1 MKSKVTRRGFLRG
14 AIVGGAGVA
23 LTHPAALAEE
33 EAPTRERTSTTEAPQ
48 KPPVSMDTVPV
59 SCEVNGAP
67 TELTVHPDDDT
78 LDVVRETLGL
88 TGSKRA
94 CGHGAC
100 GACTMLVDGV
110 PHATCLLPAT
120 ALAGKVVTTI
130 EALGDPADVSTLH
143 PVQRAFLHHDALQCG
158 FCTPGFVVEA
168 SAFYEQW
175 RALNGATRPDRDAIA
190 AALAGHLCRCG
201 AYLSIYEAVG
211 DACEGKFDGP
221 EVEWDR
227 ADGLPKV
234 TGRAKYTVDTKLP
247 GQLEAGVLRSPVG
260 HAIVRGLDVAAAE
273 ALDGVEAVVRFVEDG
288 GRLRYAGQEIAAV
301 AAVDRRVAAEALR
314 LLKPDLEILKSVST
328 PEQALADDA
337 PPVYPTAKN
346 QSFPNATE
354 GPLLPASLSGNL
366 RGPTSSSALGKP
378 RKAKERIIEA
388 REAGRLV
395 EGTWNTQVQVHTA
408 LEPHAAVA
416 RWIGEDALEVYLST
430 QSCSFMQHEI
440 ADLWGLKRENV
451 RVLCEYVGGGFG
463 AKATLQMETRIAVEL
478 ARAAGSPVRV
488 AHERAAEIAV
498 GGNRPEAKVE
508 LAVAWDEAGDLYAV
522 EARSYNNAGVAVGTN
537 SGMLMRLPYPS
548 DYKSVDD
555 YDVITHAA
563 PGKPLRGPGGP
574 AAYFAL
580 EQTVD
585 MVAAK
590 LGEDPIALRRRWDPH
605 PSRQKLYDWADALPE
620 WQARTAAGADTGRYK
635 RGIGAAIGT
644 WFIFLSPK
652 VEVKID
658 ASADGLVASSAC
670 QDMGNG
676 SKSVVSHVIGEVLGV
691 PHRDVDVRFGDSQSV
706 YGPMSG
712 GSRTTP
718 SIAPAAVVAA
728 EALKDELLDIA
739 RRDLRLKDVQAV
751 PGGLTHRDGRLSW
764 HELLSFTGEPVSV
777 VGRRPRDPGGYF
789 IPFTVAELRLG
800 KELSGSLHI
809 TEVEVDTLL
818 GKTRVIQ
825 SWAGIGAGHIVVPRL
840 ARSQIEGGVI
850 QGISYALYEER
861 RLDPGTAG
869 LLTAGLEDYRIA
881 GIGDVGDVHVHFE
894 ESGFEGMLDRVVGI
908 SELST
913 VAVAASVANAVHNAT
928 GWRPTALPLGPDL
941 VLKGLNT

>member
-14 AIVGGAGVA
+14 ALIGSAGVA
-23 LTHPAALAEE
+23 LTRQEAEAGE
-33 EAPTRERTSTTEAPQ
+33 EGAEATRERKTLARSEPA
-48 KPPVSMDTVPV
+48 VSMDSVPV
-59 SCEVNGAP
+59 SCEVNGEARA
-67 TELTVHPDDDT
+67 LTVHPDDDT
-78 LDVVRETLGL
+78 LDVVRERLGL

-120 ALAGKVVTTI
+120 ALAGRELTTI
-130 EALGDPADVSTLH
+130 EALGDPSDVSLLH

-168 SAFYEQW
+168 TAFYEQW
-175 RALNGATRPDRDAIA
+175 RTLNGATRPDRDAIA
-190 AALAGHLCRCG
+190 EALAGHLCRCG

-211 DACEGKFDGP
+211 DACEGTFDGP

-234 TGRAKYTVDTKLP
+234 TGRAKYTVDVKLD

-260 HAIVRGLDVAAAE
+260 HAVVRGLDVAAAE

-288 GRLRYAGQEIAAV
+288 GRVRYAGQELAAV
-301 AAVDRRVAAEALR
+301 AAVDRRTAREALR

-328 PEQALADDA
+328 MAQALADDA
-337 PPVYPTAKN
+337 PPVYATAKN

-354 GPLLPASLSGNL
+354 GPLLPATLSGNL

-378 RKAKERIIEA
+378 RQARERVVEA
-388 REAGRLV
+388 RAAGRLV
-395 EGTWNTQVQVHTA
+395 EGTWRTQVQVHTA

-416 RWIGEDALEVYLST
+416 RWIGEDALEVYIST
-430 QSCSFMQHEI
+430 QACSFMQREI
-440 ADLWGLKRENV
+440 AEHWGLKRENV

-463 AKATLQMETRIAVEL
+463 AKATFQMETRIAVEL
-478 ARAAGSPVRV
+478 ARAAGAPVRV

-522 EARSYNNAGVAVGTN
+522 EGRSYNNAGVAVGTN

-548 DYKSVDD
+548 KYKSLDD
-555 YDVITHAA
+555 YDITTHGA

-580 EQTVD
+580 EQTIDV
-585 MVAAK
+585 VAAK
-590 LGEDPIALRRRWDPH
+590 LGEDPIDLRRRWDPH
-605 PSRQKLYDWADALPE
+605 PSRQKLYDWAGALPE
-620 WQARTAAGADTGRYK
+620 WRDRPAPGSDKGRYR
-635 RGIGAAIGT
+635 RGVGVSIGT

-652 VEVKID
+652 VEVKLD
-658 ASADGLVASSAC
+658 ASADGVVASSAC

-676 SKSVVSHVIGEVLGV
+676 SKSVVSHVIGEALGI
-691 PHRDVDVRFGDSQSV
+691 PHGDVSVRFGDSQSV

-718 SIAPAAVVAA
+718 SIAPAASAA
-728 EALKDELLDIA
+728 AAALQAELLDIA
-739 RRDLRLKDVQAV
+739 RRDLRLKDVQLV
-751 PGGLTHRDGRLSW
+751 PGGVTHRAGRLSW
-764 HELLSFTGEPVSV
+764 HELLSFTGEPVTV

-809 TEVEVDTLL
+809 TKVEVDTRL
-818 GKTRVIQ
+818 GKTRVLE

-861 RLDPGTAG
+861 RLDPNNAG

-881 GIGDVGDVHVHFE
+881 GIGDVGDIHVHFE
-894 ESGFEGMLDRVVGI
+894 ESGYEGMLDRIIGI

-913 VAVAASVANAVHNAT
+913 VAVAASVANAVHDAT
-928 GWRPTALPLGPDL
+928 GWRPTALPFRPDL
-941 VLKGLNT
+941 VLGGLSS